1 MEVEIIKAEKKHIK
15 DVSIL
20 FNLYRQFYKYK
31 EDIKNSEYYIRSRI
45 INNESIIFIATNNEK
60 VFGFVQLY
68 ENFDSLNLNK
78 KLVLYDLY
86 ILAKYR
92 ELGIG
97 SKLMNKSKDFAI
109 NNNFKRIELSTAI
122 DNSKAQKLYE
132 SLDYIRDKEYYNY
145 DLDIKK

>member
-31 EDIKNSEYYIRSRI
+31 EDIKNSEYYIRSKI

-78 KLVLYDLY
+78 KLILYDLY
-86 ILAKYR
+86 ILSKYR
-92 ELGIG
+92 NLGIG
-97 SKLMNKSKDFAI
+97 RKLMNKSKDFAI
-109 NNNFKRIELSTAI
+109 NNNFQRIELSTAT
-122 DNSKAQKLYE
+122 DNSNAQKLYE

-145 DLDIKK
+145 DLEIKK